1 MFKKKHLKIIFLILA
16 IILLIFLIVIISNR
30 FINKSIFANEMNSF
44 AQKNEK
50 TIFSINECIFFSS
63 CDVKNRTN
71 SSTTFTIENLYQYTD
86 IALFLNNNSDNFT
99 LENTLKNVKI
109 NNINFYTSPSL
120 GTPGLYYKNLN
131 HFAQS
136 DIIDNNLISDEL
148 NFNISSDDNTSL
160 DTPTL
165 YNNCANPIVLSYINQ
180 NIKSD
185 YTITDTS
192 KSITYDGSLL
202 KTCGILLNSI
212 NCSLSFD
219 IYITNNLNQEFKCT
233 VYLNIPLEESS
244 NSIYNGSVTLKQNTN
259 YKFYRYK

>member
-1 MFKKKHLKIIFLILA
+1 MFNKKYLKLFFLILA
-16 IILLIFLIVIISNR
+16 IILSIFLIIIISNK
-30 FINKSIFANEMNSF
+30 FINKSSIENEMYSF
-44 AQKNEK
+44 AKKNEK
-50 TIFSINECIFFSS
+50 TIFSIDKCIFFSS

-86 IALFLNNNSDNFT
+86 IALFINNNSEEFS
-99 LENTLKNVKI
+99 LENTLKKVVI
-109 NNINFYTSPSL
+109 NNITFHYSSTSV
-120 GTPGLYYKNLN
+120 TPNLYYKNLN
-131 HFAQS
+131 NFAKS
-136 DIIDNNLISDEL
+136 EIIDNNLISNEL
-148 NFNISSDDNTSL
+148 NFNISSDNNTSL

-185 YTITDTS
+185 YTITDIS
-192 KSITYDGSLL
+192 KPLTYDGSLL

-212 NCSLSFD
+212 RSSLSFD

-233 VYLNIPLEESS
+233 IYFDIPLEESE
-244 NSIYNGSVTLKQNTN
+244 NSIYDGSITLRKNTN